1 METLEIVYNNEKITV
16 ILPQVGMVGTMFVGS
31 DRYVVC
37 CNTVFSNKKCGIVI
51 LYQLNERNVD
61 KFIYKDNEGTE
72 YLKSDAYNEFLPN
85 NETIYYSLRKN
96 GIWYPVGCKMQVGCH
111 GVKFGFA
118 RPYQDPSF

>member
-1 METLEIVYNNEKITV
+1 MDTLEIVYNNEKITV
-16 ILPQVGMVGTMFVGS
+16 LLPQVGMVGTMFVGS

-51 LYQLNERNVD
+51 LYQLDERNVD

-72 YLKSDAYNEFLPN
+72 YLKSDTYNEFLPN

-96 GIWYPVGCKMQVGCH
+96 GIWYPVGCKMQAGCH